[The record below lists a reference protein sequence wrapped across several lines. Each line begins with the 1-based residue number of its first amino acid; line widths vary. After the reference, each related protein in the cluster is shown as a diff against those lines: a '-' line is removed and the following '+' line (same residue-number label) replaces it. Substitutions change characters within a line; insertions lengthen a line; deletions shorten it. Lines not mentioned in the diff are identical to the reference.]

1 MAHNPEFLKLVNDAK
16 SRIQETDINGYKQML
31 ARGEKPVLIDTREDN
46 EWAAGHAAGAV
57 HLGKGIIERDIETQV
72 PDKNTKLV
80 LYCGGGFRSALSADA
95 LQKMGYKNVISL
107 DGGWR
112 AWQQSGMPVERSGRR
127 VSASPEELTHWVGT
141 EAGKSKPVHIAMDQ
155 QQCARPNREYEDS
168 FQALEKRDRS
178 KSKRRINVRPGPGGL
193 RHNLGAGATRTP
205 SERPAYTIR
214 LIYNDCPV
222 R

>member
-16 SRIQETDINGYKQML
+16 SRIQETDMNGYKQML

-112 AWQQSGMPVERSGRR
+112 AWQQSGMPVER
-127 VSASPEELTHWVGT
+127 
-141 EAGKSKPVHIAMDQ
+141 
-155 QQCARPNREYEDS
+155 
-168 FQALEKRDRS
+168 
-178 KSKRRINVRPGPGGL
+178 
-193 RHNLGAGATRTP
+193 
-205 SERPAYTIR
+205 
-214 LIYNDCPV
+214 
-222 R
+222 